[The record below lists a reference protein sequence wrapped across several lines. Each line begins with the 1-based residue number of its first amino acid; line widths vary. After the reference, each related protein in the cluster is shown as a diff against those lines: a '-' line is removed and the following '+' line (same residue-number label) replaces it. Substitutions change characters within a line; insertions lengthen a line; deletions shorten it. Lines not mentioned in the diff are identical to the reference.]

1 MVFWPIHGLYG
12 IIAATTQ
19 KTEGQSKLVGAKV
32 ETSSVG
38 RDPTGTKSQETQML
52 RDA

>member
-1 MVFWPIHGLYG
+1 MDCMVLLLLPPK
-12 IIAATTQ
+12 
-19 KTEGQSKLVGAKV
+19 KTEGQSELVGAKV